1 MLEFL
6 ATDLLWWH
14 WVVFGII
21 LITLEIF
28 VGTFM
33 LLGLG
38 LAAMIVGEVDNI
50 FDITLASELMLWIVL
65 SLISIAIWFKYL
77 KDHTVERS
85 GQSDYALGAEG
96 IVQEAIQANS
106 KGKVKFDTPI
116 LGNTLWHATAKEEI
130 NIGQRV
136 KIINV
141 RGQLIEV
148 EKI

>member
-106 KGKVKFDTPI
+106 RGKVKFDTPI